1 MIKTDILIIGASI
14 MGLSIARE
22 LHHRHP
28 ELKITLLE
36 KEDSLGR
43 HASGRNSGILH
54 AGFYYTP
61 DSLKARF
68 TVEGNRLLTEY
79 CLQHNLSINRC
90 GKIVVAKD
98 EEELKGIYELKNRGD
113 KNGVDLQLMDEEEL
127 SQLDPNAKTYRKAIY
142 SPATSVVNPKEVLN
156 HIATHF
162 EKNIDILFN
171 EKFIRREDTHSIVT
185 NKNTIHYQH
194 LINCA
199 GLYAD
204 KIGHQYGV
212 GKHYTLIPFKGLY
225 LEYKDS
231 NLIQKHIYPV
241 PNLKNPFLGVH
252 FTKMVDGRVKIGPT
266 AIPALWRENYQGF
279 SNFNLGEFLEIF
291 RYETKLFL
299 LNSFNFRDLAFT
311 EMKKHYKKHFI
322 KQASHLVKKLDEDKF
337 GDYLIPGI
345 RAQLLDTRTMKLEM
359 DFVAEQE
366 ETSTHILNA
375 VSPAFTSSFS
385 FSKFIADK
393 VEMTMKM

>member
-1 MIKTDILIIGASI
+1 MIKTDIVIIGAGI
-14 MGLSIARE
+14 MGLAVARE

-28 ELKITLLE
+28 GLRIILLE
-36 KEDSLGR
+36 KEDTFGH

-54 AGFYYTP
+54 AGFYYAP
-61 DSLKARF
+61 DSLKAKF

-90 GKIVVAKD
+90 GKLVVAKD

-113 KNGVDLQLMDEEEL
+113 KNGVHLQLIDELEL
-127 SQLDPNAKTYRKAIY
+127 SQLDPNAKTHCKAIY
-142 SPATSVVNPKEVLN
+142 SPTTSVVNPKEVLSQ
-156 HIATHF
+156 IATGF
-162 EKNIDILFN
+162 NNSVSILYN
-171 EKFIRREDTHSIVT
+171 EKFIQRKDAHSIVT
-185 NKNTIHYQH
+185 NKNTIQYKH

-212 GKHYTLIPFKGLY
+212 GKHYALIPFKGLY
-225 LEYKDS
+225 LEYKDR

-252 FTKMVDGRVKIGPT
+252 FTKMADGRVKIGPT
-266 AIPALWRENYQGF
+266 AIPALWRENYQGL
-279 SNFNLGEFLEIF
+279 SRFNLGEFIEIF

-299 LNSFNFRDLAFT
+299 RNSFNFRDLAFT
-311 EMKKHYKKHFI
+311 EIKKYYKKYFI
-322 KQASHLVKKLDEDKF
+322 KQAAHLVKKLEEDKF
-337 GDYLIPGI
+337 GDYLTPGI

-359 DFVAEQE
+359 DFVVEQE
-366 ETSTHILNA
+366 DTSTHVLNA

-385 FSKFIADK
+385 FGKCIADK
-393 VEMTMKM
+393 AERVMKM